1 MGLLL
6 ILVSDILGRIAVSL
20 VRVIMM
26 INDKSLRQIML
37 VMQMAMAM
45 ITINTDQYLLHR
57 FGDASL
63 NSPCKIFI
71 NFMSWEFVWSL
82 NNPKTHI
89 PMR

>member
-37 VMQMAMAM
+37 VMQMAMA
-45 ITINTDQYLLHR
+45 IT
-57 FGDASL
+57 
-63 NSPCKIFI
+63 
-71 NFMSWEFVWSL
+71 
-82 NNPKTHI
+82 
-89 PMR
+89 

>member
-45 ITINTDQYLLHR
+45 ITMDHLFSIIDGGN
-57 FGDASL
+57 
-63 NSPCKIFI
+63 
-71 NFMSWEFVWSL
+71 
-82 NNPKTHI
+82 
-89 PMR
+89 

>member
-20 VRVIMM
+20 VRIIMM

-45 ITINTDQYLLHR
+45 ITINDYNGNELITMDHLFSIIDGGNYMRIDSAMLLLT
-57 FGDASL
+57 AL
-63 NSPCKIFI
+63 A
-71 NFMSWEFVWSL
+71 
-82 NNPKTHI
+82 NN
-89 PMR
+89 

>member
-37 VMQMAMAM
+37 VMQMAMTM
-45 ITINTDQYLLHR
+45 ITINDYNGNDYDGPSLLH
-57 FGDASL
+57 
-63 NSPCKIFI
+63 
-71 NFMSWEFVWSL
+71 
-82 NNPKTHI
+82 H
-89 PMR
+89 